1 MQKSFRLVVTVSLI
15 ICSFTNS
22 FGQVEGQFKDV
33 ALDNKPAKLNVVTGE
48 ITLVNS
54 EDKSVVVQKDSL
66 TESSKSVLKD
76 SYIGNTGT
84 DYHIVKEN
92 ETLLDIANRYKT
104 TLTAL
109 KEANNLETTLVD
121 KGQKLRVKNFE
132 TQSENDNSKHVI
144 TVDSSS
150 TVITSSDRKTDIHI
164 VKKDETLFSLAKR
177 YNLTVEELKRKN
189 GLSSSL
195 IKVGQ
200 ELNVSHPTNN
210 NNITSKSLWTVSKGD
225 TLYNISKRNGLT
237 VDELK
242 SLNGLTNNLILVG
255 QILKLK

>member
-76 SYIGNTGT
+76 SATGNTET

-200 ELNVSHPTNN
+200 ELNVSHSTNN

-255 QILKLK
+255 QTLKLK